1 MYLCSLLQVKGVVE
15 EIQNRAGEEINNIR
29 PRTSNGKRGKKRGL
43 TFLRDLNVW
52 NEVLLTKTAPHVKEG

>member
-43 TFLRDLNVW
+43 TFLRDLNV
-52 NEVLLTKTAPHVKEG
+52 